1 LLIEKRVKV
10 MSLTNFAALTAE
22 QKTAWSKDF
31 WKAARN
37 LSMMNQFAGS
47 GANSMV
53 QRVTELKK
61 SEKGARAVITLI
73 PDLEGDGIV
82 GDYDLEGN
90 EEALG
95 LSEEVIQLDQ
105 LRNANRLAGRMADQ
119 KSVVNFREQS
129 RDKLAYW
136 IADRTD
142 QLAFL
147 TMSGVA
153 YTTKTNGA
161 LRPVLAAGK
170 NLSDL
175 EYASD
180 VVAPSSAR
188 HLRWDASIGTD
199 GGLATGDT
207 TLIAA
212 ADTLGYR
219 ALVLARA
226 QAKEQYIRG
235 IKGPGGQE
243 IYHVFVTPQTM
254 AMLKLDPDYMQN
266 VRHAY
271 NRGGKNHLFSG
282 TSSVMVD
289 GMVIHEY
296 RHVFNTAGATTGT
309 VTEAGDAG
317 YKWGADADVDGS
329 RVLICGAQAL
339 GFADI
344 GDAMWEED
352 EFDYGNQNGISIGKI
367 GGFLKP
373 QFHSTVTGD
382 DQDFGV
388 LCLDVAQ

>member
-1 LLIEKRVKV
+1 
-10 MSLTNFAALTAE
+10 MALTNFAALTAE

-95 LSEEVIQLDQ
+95 LSEEVIRLDQ

-119 KSVVNFREQS
+119 KSVVQFREQS

-136 IADRTD
+136 IADRND

-147 TMSGVA
+147 TMSGVG
-153 YTTKTNGA
+153 YETKTNGA

-175 EYASD
+175 EYAAD

-188 HLRWDASIGTD
+188 HLRWDSAATD
-199 GGLATGDT
+199 LATGDT
-207 TLIAA
+207 TATIVG
-212 ADTLGYR
+212 DTLNYR

-226 QAKEQYIRG
+226 HAKEQYIRG

-254 AMLKLDPDYMQN
+254 ALLKLDSDYMQN

-271 NRGGKNHLFSG
+271 NRGGKNPLFSG

-296 RHVFNTAGATTGT
+296 RHVYNTSGATTGT
-309 VTEAGDAG
+309 VSNVGAAG
-317 YKWGADADVDGS
+317 YKWGANADVDGS

-352 EFDYGNQNGISIGKI
+352 EFDYGNQNGISVGKI
-367 GGFLKP
+367 GGLLKP

-382 DQDFGV
+382 DQDFGI